1 VVGVG
6 NSFAIVA
13 CCVVFWFNTAV
24 GCQAHWAFQAARAL
38 RPVWPNGPMG
48 SCLCISFAFSWGR
61 WFATGLLCCVG
72 AIALLLAVTTASIAG
87 SSTLPL
93 QLPGL
98 WWASEGRRGEGG
110 GWRPCQLHV
119 SERCC
124 AVQACQQQSRGQFD
138 DAIVAAAVVPC
149 LTVFVSS
156 LHLPALGV
164 FLSVTRFYVHISTT
178 QVCFD
183 QLKGFRGC

>member
-1 VVGVG
+1 MVGVG
-6 NSFAIVA
+6 NSIAIVA

-24 GCQAHWAFQAARAL
+24 GCQAHWAFQAAPAL

-72 AIALLLAVTTASIAG
+72 AMALLLAVTTASIAG
-87 SSTLPL
+87 SSTFCLVAGVNPTTT
-93 QLPGL
+93 L
-98 WWASEGRRGEGG
+98 WWGKEGAGDLVSCMCPNGAV
-110 GWRPCQLHV
+110 PCERV
-119 SERCC
+119 SNNL
-124 AVQACQQQSRGQFD
+124 V

-156 LHLPALGV
+156 LHLPALGWWLFV
-164 FLSVTRFYVHISTT
+164 ICNTSLRPHYNHASVLRS
-178 QVCFD
+178 
-183 QLKGFRGC
+183 